1 MGTTQAADGINRVAI
16 TLCVMVASLMQALD
30 TTIANV
36 ALPYMQGSVA
46 ASQDEIA
53 WVLTSYIAAA
63 AIMTPPTG
71 FFAARFGVKRTFLVS
86 VGGFTIASMLC
97 GMAQSL
103 LQIVAF
109 RILQGV
115 FGAALVP
122 LSQSVLLNIYPK
134 ERQGSA
140 MAWWGVAVM
149 AGPVLG
155 PVLGAWLTYDF
166 EWRYVFY
173 INLPIGILTF
183 LGMVAFLPGAE
194 RNNGAKLDWLGF
206 ATLSIAIGAM
216 QILLDRGE
224 EKDWFGSGEIWIEAI
239 IAASAFYLFFLV
251 HTFTAKDPFVRPS
264 LFRDRNFTA
273 GMIFIAIVGLTYYAS
288 LALQPPYLQ
297 DLLGYPV
304 VTAGLVMGPRGIGT
318 MAAMLVAGRLVGRIN
333 IRILLGTGL
342 GLTAW
347 SFYEMTGWTPDVSET
362 TVVVLGIVQG
372 LGLGLLF
379 TPLSV
384 ATLSSLP
391 SEQRADG
398 AGLFS
403 LSRNVG
409 SSVGISAVNSLL
421 VVNTQINHADIAQH
435 VTAVNRVFE
444 DPTIAQYWNPVTAAG
459 RAALD
464 AVVTRQAEII
474 AYIDNYKLLMIAT
487 LVAIPLLIVF
497 TKRSAGSSREE
508 HTLAME

>member
-1 MGTTQAADGINRVAI
+1 MGTTQTADGINRAAI

-46 ASQDEIA
+46 ASQDEIG

-71 FFAARFGVKRTFLVS
+71 FFASRFGVKRTFLVS
-86 VGGFTIASMLC
+86 VAGFTIASMLC
-97 GMAQSL
+97 GLAQSL

-122 LSQSVLLNIYPK
+122 LSQSVLLNIYPR

-140 MAWWGVAVM
+140 MAWWGIAVM

-155 PVLGAWLTYDF
+155 PVVGAWLTYNY

-173 INLPIGILTF
+173 INLPFGILTF
-183 LGMVAFLPGAE
+183 LGMLAFLPGAE
-194 RNNGAKLDWLGF
+194 HNRSVRLDWFGF
-206 ATLSIAIGAM
+206 GALSVAIGAM

-224 EKDWFGSGEIWIEAI
+224 EKDWFASGEIWIEAI
-239 IAASAFYLFFLV
+239 IAAGAFYLFLV
-251 HTFTAKDPFVRPS
+251 HIFTSKEPFVRPS
-264 LFRDRNFTA
+264 LFRDRNFSA
-273 GMIFIAIVGLTYYAS
+273 GMIFIAIIGLTYYAS

-297 DLLGYPV
+297 NLLGYPV

-318 MAAMLVAGRLVGRIN
+318 MGAMLVVGRLIGRVST
-333 IRILLGTGL
+333 RILLCTGL
-342 GLTAW
+342 VLTAW
-347 SFYEMTGWTPDVSET
+347 SLYEMTGWTPDVSQAT
-362 TVVVLGIVQG
+362 IIAVGIVQG
-372 LGLGLLF
+372 VGLGLLF

-384 ATLSSLP
+384 ATLSSL
-391 SEQRADG
+391 SLAERADG

-421 VVNTQINHADIAQH
+421 VTNTQVNHADIAQH
-435 VTAVNRVFE
+435 VTAVNRLF
-444 DPTIAQYWNPVTAAG
+444 DNPAIAQYWNPLTAAG

-487 LVAIPLLIVF
+487 LLAIPLLVVF
-497 TKRSAGSSREE
+497 KKPATPPTQD
-508 HTLAME
+508 HTLAIE

>member
-1 MGTTQAADGINRVAI
+1 MGTTQTTDGINRAAI

-46 ASQDEIA
+46 ASQDEIG

-71 FFAARFGVKRTFLVS
+71 FFASRFGIKRTFLVS
-86 VGGFTIASMLC
+86 VAGFTVASMLC
-97 GMAQSL
+97 GLAQSL
-103 LQIVAF
+103 LQIVGF

-122 LSQSVLLNIYPK
+122 LSQSVLLNIYPR

-140 MAWWGVAVM
+140 MAWWGIAVM

-155 PVLGAWLTYDF
+155 PVVGAWLTYNY

-173 INLPIGILTF
+173 INLPFGILTF
-183 LGMVAFLPGAE
+183 LGMLAFLPRAE
-194 RNNGAKLDWLGF
+194 HNRSVKLDWFGF
-206 ATLSIAIGAM
+206 GALSIAIGAM

-224 EKDWFGSGEIWIEAI
+224 EKDWFASGEIWIEAI
-239 IAASAFYLFFLV
+239 IAAGAFYLFLV
-251 HTFTAKDPFVRPS
+251 HIFTSKEPFVRPS

-273 GMIFIAIVGLTYYAS
+273 GMIFIAIIGLTYYAS

-297 DLLGYPV
+297 NLLGYPV

-318 MAAMLVAGRLVGRIN
+318 MAAMLAVGRLIGRVST
-333 IRILLGTGL
+333 RMLLCTGL
-342 GLTAW
+342 VLTAW
-347 SFYEMTGWTPDVSET
+347 SLYEMTGWTPDVSQT
-362 TVVVLGIVQG
+362 TIIAVGIVQG
-372 LGLGLLF
+372 VGLGLLF

-384 ATLSSLP
+384 ATLSSL
-391 SEQRADG
+391 SLADRADG

-421 VVNTQINHADIAQH
+421 VTNTQVNHADIAQH
-435 VTAVNRVFE
+435 VTAVNRLF
-444 DPTIAQYWNPVTAAG
+444 DNPTVAQYWNPVTAAG

-464 AVVTRQAEII
+464 AIVTRQAEII

-487 LVAIPLLIVF
+487 LLAIPLLIVF
-497 TKRSAGSSREE
+497 KKPATPPAHD
-508 HTLAME
+508 HTLAIE